1 MVTLQL
7 NFIDLI
13 LNSQILSL
21 IFSECF
27 WKERS
32 AKTMFV
38 ATVYSRSGLL
48 CIIYTIEGKELLP
61 HGV

>member
-1 MVTLQL
+1 MVTSQL

-13 LNSQILSL
+13 LKNQILSL
-21 IFSECF
+21 IYSESF

-32 AKTMFV
+32 AKTMSV
-38 ATVYSRSGLL
+38 ATTYARPGLL